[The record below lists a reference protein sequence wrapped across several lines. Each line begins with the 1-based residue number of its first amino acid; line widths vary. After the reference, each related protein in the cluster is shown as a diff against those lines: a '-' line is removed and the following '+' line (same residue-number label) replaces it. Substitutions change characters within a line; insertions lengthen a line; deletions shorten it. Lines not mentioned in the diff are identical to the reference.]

1 MPKTIYLDE
10 NLKWPLVDEKY
21 LTQEKCEIVIQI
33 NGKKRNVFS
42 TKKNKE
48 KNEILEHINNHKL
61 IDKYLAGGKI
71 LKTIYVQDK
80 LINYIIK

>member
-1 MPKTIYLDE
+1 MI
-10 NLKWPLVDEKY
+10 
-21 LTQEKCEIVIQI
+21 QEKCEIVIQI

-48 KNEILEHINNHKL
+48 KNEILEYINKHKL
-61 IDKYLAGGKI
+61 IDKYLVGGKI

-80 LINYIIK
+80 LINYILK